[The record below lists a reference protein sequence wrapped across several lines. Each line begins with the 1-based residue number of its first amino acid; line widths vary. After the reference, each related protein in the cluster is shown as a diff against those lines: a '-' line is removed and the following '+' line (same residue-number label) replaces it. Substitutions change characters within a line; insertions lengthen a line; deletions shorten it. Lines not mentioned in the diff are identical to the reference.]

1 MNNKTQPSF
10 TPRQRS
16 GLQTGKTLV
25 SIIMPVRNAE
35 RFLEKAL
42 KSITDQTH
50 KSIELLCVDDAST
63 DGSWTILN
71 AFAKTRPWVRLYRL
85 SHQKGAADAANE
97 AIPHAKGMYIA
108 RMDADDIMMPKRL
121 EQQVRFLQTHPDI
134 IACGGQCIRIDEQ
147 GKSHGM
153 KQFPLCHDA
162 IKSMIFRSVPIQQPT
177 LMVNTE
183 KLPDSFHWYRKEL
196 IIGEDYDL
204 YYRLMH
210 YGNLANLPEILLKY
224 REHKENL
231 TLSSQKRTFW
241 YIWKTRMIALTRY
254 GYLPDGLSLFY
265 VLGQTILALFLP
277 ERLLYPLHVKT
288 RTLFFR

>member
-1 MNNKTQPSF
+1 
-10 TPRQRS
+10 
-16 GLQTGKTLV
+16 
-25 SIIMPVRNAE
+25 MPVRNAD
-35 RFLEKAL
+35 RFLPKAL
-42 KSITDQTH
+42 QSIAGQTYQP
-50 KSIELLCVDDAST
+50 IELLCVDDAST
-63 DGSWTILN
+63 DGSWAILR
-71 AFAKTRPWVRLYRL
+71 AFAKNHPWVHLYRL
-85 SHQKGAADAANE
+85 PHQKGAADAANE
-97 AIPHAKGMYIA
+97 AIPHTKGTYIA

-121 EQQVRFLQTHPDI
+121 ERQVRFLQTHPDVV
-134 IACGGQCIRIDEQ
+134 ACGGQCLRIDEQ

-204 YYRLMH
+204 YYRLMR
-210 YGNLANLPEILLKY
+210 YGNLANLPDTLLKY
-224 REHKENL
+224 REYKENL

-241 YIWKTRMIALTRY
+241 YIWKTRLIALTRY

-265 VLGQTILALFLP
+265 VFGQTILALLLP
-277 ERLLYPLHVKT
+277 ERFLYPLHVKT